1 MEDEIKNPEESVN
14 EAQTSEIKEEN
25 LETEE
30 PKKTGKRKTDFYI
43 ELALFL
49 ILGVLIGIAVKTEAI
64 KKITIGFD
72 DYKMKI
78 ASQDY
83 DINKLQQDLAK
94 QSAAATQGSDNTN
107 TAPSDQNAGGDNS
120 AGQGG
125 SDNSNAPAGN
135 QNAPSNN

>member
-1 MEDEIKNPEESVN
+1 MEDEIKNPEDSVN
-14 EAQTSEIKEEN
+14 EAQTSEVREEN
-25 LETEE
+25 LENEE
-30 PKKTGKRKTDFYI
+30 PKKTRNRKTDFYI

-49 ILGVLIGIAVKTEAI
+49 ILGILIGIAVKTEAV

-83 DINKLQQDLAK
+83 DINTIQQNLAK
-94 QSAAATQGSDNTN
+94 QSAAATQGSDNT
-107 TAPSDQNAGGDNS
+107 APSDQNAGADNS

-125 SDNSNAPAGN
+125 SDNSGVPADN